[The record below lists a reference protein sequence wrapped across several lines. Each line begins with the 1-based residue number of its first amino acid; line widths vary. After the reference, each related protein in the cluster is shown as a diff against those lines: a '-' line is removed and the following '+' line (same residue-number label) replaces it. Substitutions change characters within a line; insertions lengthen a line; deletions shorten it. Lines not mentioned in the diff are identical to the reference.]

1 MDGDLE
7 VREVTGANS
16 SGNLFIDGNLS
27 TGVTAQ
33 NIWDTQSDQSIDWS
47 SLYTADRMHWK
58 GMTTNGGRRVASF
71 YFYEDLVAGTGETF
85 MMPLGRI
92 EEGDIRAASFWVVGW
107 RYGVEGGTTRRR

>member
-47 SLYTADRMHWK
+47 SLYTADVNHWK

-107 RYGVEGGTTRRR
+107 RHGVEGGTTGTR